1 MTDQIRRVIPG
12 DLIER
17 AQVIAGL
24 RQLAAYLDQHPDV
37 PVCPFGWDLNVYP
50 RQATEA
56 QNRAEVDRI
65 AAILAV
71 TATDQ
76 TSTGG
81 HYTAARTFG
90 RITYQAT
97 YIPDRRMAAHDAWMS
112 YRDCVQPAQEAA
124 S

>member
-24 RQLAAYLDQHPDV
+24 RQLAAYLTDHPDV
-37 PVCPFGWDLNVYP
+37 PVCAFGWDLNVYP
-50 RQATEA
+50 RLADEA
-56 QNRAEVDRI
+56 LNRAEVDRI
-65 AAILAV
+65 AAIFGV
-71 TATDQ
+71 TPADQ

-97 YIPDRRMAAHDAWMS
+97 YIPDRRMAAHDALMS
-112 YRDCVQPAQEAA
+112 YRDCVQPAEAA

>member
-1 MTDQIRRVIPG
+1 MTDQPCRVIPG

-17 AQVIAGL
+17 VQVITGL
-24 RQLAAYLDQHPDV
+24 RQLANYLDQHPDL

-65 AAILAV
+65 AALLAV
-71 TATDQ
+71 TPADQ

-90 RITYQAT
+90 RITYQAI
-97 YIPDRRMAAHDAWMS
+97 YIPDRRMAAHDALMS
-112 YRDCVQPAQEAA
+112 YRDCVQPAQAA

>member
-24 RQLAAYLDQHPDV
+24 RQLAAYLEQHPDM

-50 RQATEA
+50 RQPTEA

-65 AAILAV
+65 AAILGV
-71 TATDQ
+71 TPADQ
-76 TSTGG
+76 ISAGG
-81 HYTAARTFG
+81 HYAAARTFG
-90 RITYQAT
+90 RVTYQVT
-97 YIPDRRMAAHDAWMS
+97 YRPQDRRRS
-112 YRDCVQPAQEAA
+112 RAQNRRRPGH
-124 S
+124 

>member
-1 MTDQIRRVIPG
+1 MTDQICRVIPG

-24 RQLAAYLDQHPDV
+24 RQLANYLADHPDV

-56 QNRAEVDRI
+56 LNRAEVDRI

-71 TATDQ
+71 TPADQ

-81 HYTAARTFG
+81 HYTAACTFG

-97 YIPDRRMAAHDAWMS
+97 YIPDRRMAAHDALMS
-112 YRDCVQPAQEAA
+112 YRDCVQPAEAA